1 MNQKER
7 FFNLIIAAVFFILLI
22 VLSTLVHNDF
32 FRNFD
37 YFSML
42 QVQEIQSPA
51 IDYIFSVFTLL
62 GSSEL
67 ILFFILIIFAILNFK
82 IKKPVLAPWLYI
94 LIYPLEILGK
104 LIVYHPKPPV
114 FLNRYVFEFHLPS
127 SFIIETSYSYPSG
140 HMARTAFL
148 ISLLLL
154 FIRKS
159 GLNKNRK
166 KLLFLLLSLYLVIM
180 FVSRIYLG
188 EHWFSDVL
196 GGTLLGFVIARLS
209 FMLW

>member
-62 GSSEL
+62 G
-67 ILFFILIIFAILNFK
+67 
-82 IKKPVLAPWLYI
+82 
-94 LIYPLEILGK
+94 
-104 LIVYHPKPPV
+104 
-114 FLNRYVFEFHLPS
+114 
-127 SFIIETSYSYPSG
+127 
-140 HMARTAFL
+140 
-148 ISLLLL
+148 
-154 FIRKS
+154 
-159 GLNKNRK
+159 
-166 KLLFLLLSLYLVIM
+166 
-180 FVSRIYLG
+180 
-188 EHWFSDVL
+188 
-196 GGTLLGFVIARLS
+196 
-209 FMLW
+209 